1 MRKRK
6 RSLPRPA
13 RFSLTLRRRLEI
25 PRGARRADALSVI
38 RLTPITMPLTGP
50 EKAVLMLLSLD
61 EGTAAPIVA
70 ELDDGELRKL
80 REVAAM
86 MRGVPASAIEEI
98 YREFVDRAH
107 EAVAVPKGGVS
118 YLRRLAGRAIG
129 EGRLEGIFMDAPV
142 KAMDRLAHADPVAVA
157 GVLESELPQMTAA
170 VLSQLEPAR
179 AARILEALPADKQAE
194 VLSRLG
200 SLTEVPA
207 GLLEGVA
214 SAIAAELPVAEAEAP
229 VSVNGVSH
237 AAAMVRKLS
246 KQAAG
251 ELLERMGAE
260 EGEVATEIRR
270 AMYTFEDL
278 KEIDVRA
285 LRNLLKE
292 IPSEKLVLALK
303 TASDTVKNKIFSSM
317 SSRASEL
324 LKDDLAALGSVRLAE
339 VEAAQRE
346 IVEAALKLEAEGVIS
361 LGGGGDD
368 MV

>member
-1 MRKRK
+1 
-6 RSLPRPA
+6 
-13 RFSLTLRRRLEI
+13 
-25 PRGARRADALSVI
+25 
-38 RLTPITMPLTGP
+38 MPLTGP

-61 EGTAAPIVA
+61 EGTASPIVA
-70 ELDDGELRKL
+70 ELDDAELRKL

-86 MRGVPASAIEEI
+86 MRGVPASAIEDI
-98 YREFVDRAH
+98 YREFVDRAQ
-107 EAVAVPKGGVS
+107 EAVAVPRGGVS
-118 YLRRLAGRAIG
+118 YLRRLAGRALG
-129 EGRLEGIFMDAPV
+129 EGRVEGIFMDAPI
-142 KAMDRLAHADPVAVA
+142 KPMDRLAHADPIALA
-157 GVLESELPQMTAA
+157 GVLENELPQMIAA
-170 VLSQLEPAR
+170 VLSQLEPGR
-179 AARILEALPADKQAE
+179 AARILEALPPEKQAE

-214 SAIAAELPVAEAEAP
+214 SAIAAELPTSEAEAS

-246 KQAAG
+246 KAAAG
-251 ELLERMGAE
+251 ELLERVSSQQ
-260 EGEVATEIRR
+260 GEVANEIRR

-292 IPSEKLVLALK
+292 VPTDRLVLALK
-303 TASDTVKNKIFSSM
+303 TASEEVKNKIFASM
-317 SSRASEL
+317 SSRAGEL
-324 LKDDLAALGSVRLAE
+324 LRDDLSALGSVRLVE

>member
-1 MRKRK
+1 M
-6 RSLPRPA
+6 
-13 RFSLTLRRRLEI
+13 
-25 PRGARRADALSVI
+25 
-38 RLTPITMPLTGP
+38 TPTAMPLTGP

-61 EGTAAPIVA
+61 EATAAPIVA
-70 ELDDGELRKL
+70 ELDDVELRKL

-86 MRGVPASAIEEI
+86 MRGVPASAIEMI
-98 YREFVDRAH
+98 YREFVDRAQ
-107 EAVAVPKGGVS
+107 EAVAVPKGGVT
-118 YLRRLAGRAIG
+118 YLKRLASRALG

-142 KAMDRLAHADPVAVA
+142 KAMERLAHADPVAVA
-157 GVLESELPQMTAA
+157 GVLENELPQMVAA
-170 VLSQLEPAR
+170 VLSQVEPGR

-194 VLSRLG
+194 VLARLG
-200 SLTEVPA
+200 ALTEVPA

-214 SAIAAELPVAEAEAP
+214 SAIAAELPTAEAEAP
-229 VSVNGVSH
+229 MSVHGVTH
-237 AAAMVRKLS
+237 AAAVVRKLS

-251 ELLERMGAE
+251 ELLERISTQ
-260 EGEVATEIRR
+260 EGEVANEIRR

-292 IPSEKLVLALK
+292 VPSDRLVLALK
-303 TASDTVKNKIFSSM
+303 TASETVKNKIFSSM
-317 SSRASEL
+317 SARAGEL
-324 LKDDLAALGSVRLAE
+324 LKDDLSALGSVRLVE

-346 IVEAALKLEAEGVIS
+346 IVESALKLEAEGVIS